1 MALVALLATVCYA
14 YAYKRYDEE
23 DWDIW
28 SISSLGLGVF
38 FTVVMLGMLITA
50 MASQIEQ
57 TVQTD
62 TASTTEERH
71 SY

>member
-1 MALVALLATVCYA
+1 MSAGFFLVALVAMLATVCYT

-38 FTVVMLGMLITA
+38 FHGSNA
-50 MASQIEQ
+50 W
-57 TVQTD
+57 D
-62 TASTTEERH
+62 THYSHGISDRAD
-71 SY
+71 